1 MGKDLG
7 LLSSNYKV
15 INYHNSAGK
24 ILILIKAKSINKSA
38 KLVLP
43 LSYEEQNFFLV
54 NSVDH
59 LR

>member
-24 ILILIKAKSINKSA
+24 ILILIKAKSNNKSA

-43 LSYEEQNFFLV
+43 LSYE
-54 NSVDH
+54 
-59 LR
+59 